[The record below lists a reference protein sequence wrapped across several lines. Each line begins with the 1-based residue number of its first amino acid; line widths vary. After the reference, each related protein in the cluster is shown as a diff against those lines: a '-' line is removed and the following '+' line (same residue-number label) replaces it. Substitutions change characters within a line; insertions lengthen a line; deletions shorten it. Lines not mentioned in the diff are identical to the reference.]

1 MKINWKRI
9 LIAAIWAD
17 LVAFII
23 YAIAYKFTESPVIF
37 ILDFVGVLFLGGLWV
52 TRKIESHFVLHGFLV
67 GVGTNIIYLLL
78 RPFDPGVASEANLT
92 AQQLVVIFSAII
104 LLKILGCMLGAFV
117 GGKWRRAQLAAQ
129 NIKASA

>member
-23 YAIAYKFTESPVIF
+23 YAIAYNFTQSPVIF
-37 ILDFVGVLFLGGLWV
+37 ILDFVGVLFLGGFWV

-67 GVGTNIIYLLL
+67 GVGTNIVYLLL

-92 AQQLVVIFSAII
+92 ALQLVLIFSII
-104 LLKILGCMLGAFV
+104 IFLKILGCVFGAFV

-129 NIKASA
+129 NIRVQI

>member
-23 YAIAYKFTESPVIF
+23 YAIAYKFTQSPIIF
-37 ILDFVGVLFLGGLWV
+37 ILDFMGVLFLGGLWV

-78 RPFDPGVASEANLT
+78 RPFDPGVASEASLT
-92 AQQLVVIFSAII
+92 AMQLVAIFSVII

-117 GGKWRRAQLAAQ
+117 GGKWRRAQLEAP
-129 NIKASA
+129 NIKVSA